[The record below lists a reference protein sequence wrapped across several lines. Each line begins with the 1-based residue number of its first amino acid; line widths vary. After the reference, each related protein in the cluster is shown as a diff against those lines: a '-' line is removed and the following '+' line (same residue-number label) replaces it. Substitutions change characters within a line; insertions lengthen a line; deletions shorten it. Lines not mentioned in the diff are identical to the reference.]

1 MNIATSKLFS
11 TVLSNSLS
19 QEIDSICLI
28 MQLLGWFQL
37 VVDYYDKCLVVLAC
51 VSQLGGKDMKQLRS
65 ELRWEKVS
73 TSSPFRNGFDWP
85 WVIRHPYEC
94 LASARLS
101 KASKQGPFKEDRA
114 IAAITRYT
122 YDPWLSLSPST
133 QLPEQYWLIWE
144 AVIVNRYLTIWP
156 SELLRW
162 NANVREGSCSHK
174 FCHFEAFPR

>member
-1 MNIATSKLFS
+1 MNIATSKLILTF
-11 TVLSNSLS
+11 LSKSLS

-28 MQLLGWFQL
+28 MQLLGWFHL
-37 VVDYYDKCLVVLAC
+37 VVEYYDKCLVVLAY

-101 KASKQGPFKEDRA
+101 IPMILDC
-114 IAAITRYT
+114 
-122 YDPWLSLSPST
+122 PC
-133 QLPEQYWLIWE
+133 LPQSSCQEQYWFVWE
-144 AVIVNRYLTIWP
+144 AVIVNHYLTIWP

-162 NANVREGSCSHK
+162 TLMFEREIAPTSSVILKPSHGRDSVRCISEVT
-174 FCHFEAFPR
+174 